1 LIRVHKLNFRY
12 PNATAPALD
21 GLSLDVP
28 KGSLYGLLGP
38 NGSGKTTLL
47 NLCSGVLR
55 APRLAIRVDGLD
67 LSGHLAE
74 VQSFSALVPQDLAFY
89 TRMTVQENLDFFAGV
104 RGYSGADAA
113 ARVDEALHMASLGP
127 SRRQIAERCSGGI
140 KRRLNIAIGMLNRP
154 RLLLLDEPTVGI
166 DPQSRRFILQSVK
179 AIHAA
184 GTTVVYTSHYM
195 EEVQDLCDMVGVMDH
210 GRLLAQGD
218 LKQLLA
224 HGHGKAAKAKD
235 LEDLFL
241 QLTEHALRD

>member
-1 LIRVHKLNFRY
+1 MIRVHKLNFRY

-140 KRRLNIAIGMLNRP
+140 KRRLNIAIGML
-154 RLLLLDEPTVGI
+154 
-166 DPQSRRFILQSVK
+166 
-179 AIHAA
+179 
-184 GTTVVYTSHYM
+184 
-195 EEVQDLCDMVGVMDH
+195 
-210 GRLLAQGD
+210 
-218 LKQLLA
+218 
-224 HGHGKAAKAKD
+224 
-235 LEDLFL
+235 
-241 QLTEHALRD
+241 